1 MSMPPIHMHTA
12 SEFLIYMSSLL
23 TSPGLLAL
31 LSFSRYSPDTL
42 GLLPTVISSVCI
54 SLAIFIIFH
63 DKRRKA
69 LPFVCLANTTFGL
82 VVTMAVLLN
91 IIAQLCPPQGK
102 ELALIPVYVL
112 ICMARVGPSMVAY
125 ALQAL
130 FSLALAVAFLFST
143 TNRSAR
149 PGNSDKNPDPGENMD
164 FFNIIE
170 ILACT
175 LYACTP
181 QLTGIFDWLRV
192 GTGTEWVW
200 VESKNG
206 WYLHTGLGIGAA
218 ATVARGVV
226 VIFLFL
232 SSNSVIYNFFYPPKA
247 VPVSNVYMVLYGI
260 LLAFSCMQLA
270 ACWFNALQKCV
281 EQITRSAFTASKL
294 ARMQH
299 ILYALLV
306 ASAWI
311 YPLQL
316 ASLRV
321 GAVIVLLVLNF
332 M

>member
-1 MSMPPIHMHTA
+1 
-12 SEFLIYMSSLL
+12 MSSLL
-23 TSPGLLAL
+23 SFPGLSAL
-31 LSFSRYSPDTL
+31 LSFSRFSPNTL
-42 GLLPTVISSVCI
+42 GLLPAVISSVCL
-54 SLAIFIIFH
+54 SLAIFLVFR
-63 DKRRKA
+63 DNRRKA
-69 LPFVCLANTTFGL
+69 LPLVCLANTTFGL
-82 VVTMAVLLN
+82 VVTAAVLLN

-112 ICMARVGPSMVAY
+112 ICVARMGPSMIAY
-125 ALQAL
+125 ALQGT
-130 FSLALAVAFLFST
+130 FSLALAVAFLFTT

-149 PGNSDKNPDPGENMD
+149 PGNSDKPEPGEIID
-164 FFNIIE
+164 FFNLIE

-181 QLTGIFDWLRV
+181 QLTGIFDWIRV
-192 GTGTEWVW
+192 GNGEEWVW

-206 WYLHTGLGIGAA
+206 WYLRTGRGIGAA
-218 ATVARGVV
+218 ATVARGVIL
-226 VIFLFL
+226 IFLFL

-247 VPVSNVYMVLYGI
+247 VPVSSFYMVIYGI
-260 LLAFSCMQLA
+260 LLAFSCMQMA

-281 EQITRSAFTASKL
+281 EELARSSYIASKL
-294 ARMQH
+294 VRIQH

-321 GAVIVLLVLNF
+321 GIVIVLLVLNF